1 MKTKTTLML
10 LSFLTLFSV
19 NAFAQDFPYVSLG
32 GHTEVVRSV
41 AFSADGQVLASGSH
55 DNTIRLWEVS
65 TGNNLRWFYNRS
77 SSNEYSNDVYGIVFS
92 PDGQTVASSGQ
103 YRRGGNQQR
112 HVRTLQLW
120 EVSTGDRVWARD
132 ADSSWTHGIAFSP
145 DGNTLAGGGNDHTI
159 KLWEVS
165 TGNRLRVLTG
175 HTDAIRSVVFSP
187 DGQLLASAGRD
198 NTIRLWDA
206 NAGRHLHIL
215 TEHTDWVN
223 GVSFSPDGKILA
235 SGSSDQTIK
244 LWEVSTG
251 RRIRTLTGHTDWVSG
266 VSFSPDGQILASGS
280 GDHTIKL
287 WEVSTGRHLRTLIAH
302 SQPVHDV
309 AFSPTEQKLVSGHE
323 DGAVLLWE
331 LPATHI
337 RIIPADLLS
346 PDIGKQFTV
355 NLNIVAGENVKAYQA
370 SLTFDSAA
378 IRYVSSANG
387 SFLPAGAY
395 YVPPVVSENKVTLG
409 ATSISDVSNGDGTL
423 ATVTFEVVNNQDSYI
438 DLSDVIL
445 TGSQDEELHTLAHSA
460 RIELSVFGDLNR
472 DKTVN
477 IQDLVLVAVSFGQ
490 TVSEEGNPADING
503 DGVVNII
510 DLVTVAGALGNS
522 AAAPS
527 ALAQAQKV
535 ALKRTDVQKWLN
547 EAQQLQLTDPTSLQ
561 GIRFLE
567 QLLAAL
573 TPKETA
579 LLPNYPNPFNPET
592 WIPYQLASPA
602 DVSITIYAANGTLV
616 RKLDLGHQAVGVY
629 QHRSRAAYW
638 DGKNAVGEPVASGVY
653 FYTLTAGEFS
663 ATRKMLILK

>member
-10 LSFLTLFSV
+10 LIFLTFLTL
-19 NAFAQDFPYVSLG
+19 NAFAQDFPYISLG
-32 GHTEVVRSV
+32 GHTDLVSSV
-41 AFSADGQVLASGSH
+41 AFSADGQVLASGSI
-55 DNTIRLWEVS
+55 DRAIRLWEVS
-65 TGNNLRWFYNRS
+65 TGNNLQLFEDRAN
-77 SSNEYSNDVYGIVFS
+77 VYGVALS
-92 PDGQTVASSGQ
+92 ADGKMVAS
-103 YRRGGNQQR
+103 GGDKFSR
-112 HVRTLQLW
+112 VEDLRLW
-120 EVSTGDRVWARD
+120 EVSTATRLWNYNTGNSEITICV
-132 ADSSWTHGIAFSP
+132 AFSP
-145 DGNTLAGGGNDHTI
+145 HSNTLASGGSDNTI

-165 TGNRLRVLTG
+165 TGNRLRILTG
-175 HTDAIRSVVFSP
+175 HTNVVNSVVFSP
-187 DGQLLASAGRD
+187 DGQLLASASAD
-198 NTIRLWDA
+198 STIRLWDA
-206 NAGRHLHIL
+206 NAGRHLHTL
-215 TEHTDWVN
+215 TEHTDSVHS
-223 GVSFSPDGKILA
+223 VVFSLDGRILA

-251 RRIRTLTGHTDWVSG
+251 KRIRTLTGHTHWVNG
-266 VSFSPDGQILASGS
+266 VSFSPDGQIPASGS
-280 GDHTIKL
+280 RDNTIKL

-302 SQPVHDV
+302 SQPVWSV
-309 AFSPTEQKLVSGHE
+309 AFSPTEQKLASGHQ
-323 DGAVLLWE
+323 DGALLLWE

-337 RIIPADLLS
+337 RIIPADFLS

-370 SLTFDSAA
+370 SLTFDTAA

-387 SFLPAGAY
+387 NYLPAGAY
-395 YVPPVVSENKVTLG
+395 FVPPVVSENTVTLG

-423 ATVTFEVVNNQDSYI
+423 ATVTFEVANNQDSFI

-445 TGSQDEELHTLAHSA
+445 TGSQDEKLHVLAHSA
-460 RIELSVFGDLNR
+460 RIELSIFGDLNR

-527 ALAQAQKV
+527 VFAQAQEV
-535 ALKRTDVQKWLN
+535 ALKRTDVQQWLTQ
-547 EAQQLQLTDPTSLQ
+547 AQQLNLTDPTSLQ

-567 QLLAAL
+567 QLLVVL

-592 WIPYQLASPA
+592 WIPYHLAQPA
-602 DVSITIYAANGTLV
+602 DVTLNIYAADGTLL
-616 RKLDLGHQAVGVY
+616 RTLDLGHQPVGNY
-629 QHRSRAAYW
+629 QSKNRAAYW
-638 DGKNAVGEPVASGVY
+638 DGRNAVGEAVASGVY
-653 FYTLTAGEFS
+653 FYTLTAGDFS
-663 ATRKMLILK
+663 ATRKMLIRK

>member
-19 NAFAQDFPYVSLG
+19 NAFAQDFPYISLSG
-32 GHTEVVRSV
+32 FSTVPRGVT
-41 AFSADGQVLASGSH
+41 FSADGKTVASTTEYYTGIWDVGTGNTFTYFDSNNGFGYDVALSPDGKMIATFFQVGYVYLY
-55 DNTIRLWEVS
+55 EVS
-65 TGNNLRWFYNRS
+65 TGETLWRNRTS
-77 SSNEYSNDVYGIVFS
+77 YARNVY
-92 PDGQTVASSGQ
+92 AS
-103 YRRGGNQQR
+103 
-112 HVRTLQLW
+112 
-120 EVSTGDRVWARD
+120 
-132 ADSSWTHGIAFSP
+132 AFSP
-145 DGNTLAGGGNDHTI
+145 DGLTIISGGERNVIDFWDA
-159 KLWEVS
+159 K
-165 TGNRLRVLTG
+165 TGVHLRSLSG
-175 HTDAIRSVVFSP
+175 HTDAILDLAISV
-187 DGQLLASAGRD
+187 DGQLLASASRD
-198 NTIRLWDA
+198 STIRLW
-206 NAGRHLHIL
+206 NA
-215 TEHTDWVN
+215 
-223 GVSFSPDGKILA
+223 K
-235 SGSSDQTIK
+235 
-244 LWEVSTG
+244 TG
-251 RRIRTLTGHTDWVSG
+251 RYLHTLTGHTEG
-266 VSFSPDGQILASGS
+266 VTGVAFSPDSQTLASGS
-280 GDHTIKL
+280 FDDTTRL
-287 WEVSTGRHLRTLIAH
+287 WSVSTGRHLRTLIGHTDSVLGVAISADGQTVASGSTDTTIRLWELSTGRH
-302 SQPVHDV
+302 LHTLTGHAQPVQDV
-309 AFSPTEQKLVSGHE
+309 AFSPTERILASTHKN
-323 DGAVLLWE
+323 GAVLLWE

-337 RIIPADLLS
+337 RIIPADFLS

-387 SFLPAGAY
+387 SYLPDGAY

-423 ATVTFEVVNNQDSYI
+423 ATVTFEVVNNQDSFI

-445 TGSQDEELHTLAHSA
+445 TGSQDEELHSLTHST

-527 ALAQAQKV
+527 ALAQAQKA

-547 EAQQLQLTDPTSLQ
+547 EAQQLQLTDPMSLK
-561 GIRFLE
+561 GILFLE

-579 LLPNYPNPFNPET
+579 LLHNYPNPFNPET

-616 RKLDLGHQAVGVY
+616 RKLDLGHQAVGLY

-638 DGKNAVGEPVASGVY
+638 DGKNAVGETVASGVY
-653 FYTLTAGEFS
+653 FYTLTAEDFS